1 MMREIIHK
9 LIETLPIAGVLNLY
23 KYVGQLI
30 NKQRVLDPPTVQFR
44 PMRQLLHMHR
54 PEIKTTKTNM

>member
-1 MMREIIHK
+1 MCDIIHK
-9 LIETLPIAGVLNLY
+9 LIEKLPVAGVINLY

-30 NKQRVLDPPTVQFR
+30 NKQSVLDPHTVQFR

-54 PEIKTTKTNM
+54 PEIKTTKTNI